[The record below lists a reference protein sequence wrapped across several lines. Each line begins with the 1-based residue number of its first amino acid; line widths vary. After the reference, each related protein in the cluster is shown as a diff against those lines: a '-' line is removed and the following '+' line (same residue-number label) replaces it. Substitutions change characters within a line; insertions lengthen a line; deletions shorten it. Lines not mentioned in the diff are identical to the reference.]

1 MLPDNCSQPCLKAPY
16 QSEMFEKLS
25 SNLCSEDGTYRFA
38 GPDQSRKALHLP
50 GHTEGSSCLQ
60 RWSLGWSEGWSLR
73 AQTNKWPIFLHSGV
87 TGSWMNNKVI
97 NVCRNV
103 VVRKIY
109 KGYHWDWLET
119 FWKKK
124 KQIFECCRVKRN
136 LLHFPNIS
144 FSDFRPITSKHWL
157 WLSACWRTLCKVAVY
172 KNMPILKLHVSMEM
186 HINYFK

>member
-124 KQIFECCRVKRN
+124 TNIWMLQGKKESSP
-136 LLHFPNIS
+136 FPQHQ
-144 FSDFRPITSKHWL
+144 FL
-157 WLSACWRTLCKVAVY
+157 WLQANYIKTLALIKCLLADSLQSGSV
-172 KNMPILKLHVSMEM
+172 
-186 HINYFK
+186 